1 MPRRLASFLAHVR
14 ASGLSRIETAW
25 YFAGPFGG
33 RPRRGRLVP
42 SFFAIAFRAASV
54 SRAVT
59 RRAFSKGKVFA
70 LDISL
75 PLLSIRGPRADDP
88 IDAPRVANRED
99 HHEDAGVG
107 LSDQPPSF
115 FSRRRVNCIGCDES
129 ERVVKRRDGH
139 READA
144 VLRLVRG
151 RLPGVPLELHLRY
164 IPKQVAKCQVW
175 WRDDGPE
182 PSGFLGSQRV
192 KTGRS
197 GKLND
202 RDKLGESV
210 QVFAASA
217 LPPR

>member
-42 SFFAIAFRAASV
+42 SFFAIGFRAASV

-88 IDAPRVANRED
+88 VDAPRVANRED

-115 FSRRRVNCIGCDES
+115 FSRRRVNCIGCDATRAKGS
-129 ERVVKRRDGH
+129 SN
-139 READA
+139 A
-144 VLRLVRG
+144 VMA
-151 RLPGVPLELHLRY
+151 
-164 IPKQVAKCQVW
+164 IAKLMPCFAW
-175 WRDDGPE
+175 
-182 PSGFLGSQRV
+182 
-192 KTGRS
+192 
-197 GKLND
+197 
-202 RDKLGESV
+202 
-210 QVFAASA
+210 FAAAFRSSHSNRTA
-217 LPPR
+217 EWL